1 MLPSHTHTHALPTRL
16 SQDSHEREFIIE
28 DCRPENW
35 LTSELRIA
43 VNSELRIAAN
53 SELKVISLGIIDNI
67 VEMLSVSMGNMLKLM
82 EMLSISIE
90 TKPHVVSWANA
101 RAAILK
107 DALML
112 N

>member
-1 MLPSHTHTHALPTRL
+1 M
-16 SQDSHEREFIIE
+16 
-28 DCRPENW
+28 
-35 LTSELRIA
+35 
-43 VNSELRIAAN
+43 NSELRIAAN